1 LGEKKPPHLEMLP
14 VIKRLYES
22 FGARR
27 LMWASDSPY
36 QLVGE
41 NNYSA
46 SIALVR
52 DRIDFVS
59 PEEREW
65 LLGGTAEKVYF
76 FEI

>member
-1 LGEKKPPHLEMLP
+1 
-14 VIKRLYES
+14 
-22 FGARR
+22 
-27 LMWASDSPY
+27 MWASDSPY

-59 PEEREW
+59 PDERDR

-76 FEI
+76 FDG